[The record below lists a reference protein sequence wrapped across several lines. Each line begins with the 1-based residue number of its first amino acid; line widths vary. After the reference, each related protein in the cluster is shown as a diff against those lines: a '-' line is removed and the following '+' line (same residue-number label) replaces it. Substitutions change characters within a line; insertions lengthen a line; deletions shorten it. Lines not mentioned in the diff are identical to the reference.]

1 MEHPSS
7 ALIVGRA
14 LVRRL
19 FESPTVRMVSAVS
32 SGNLFATA
40 IGLVVTL
47 VQARFVG
54 PNDLG
59 YLRQFGILAGYA
71 FWVDFGL
78 WNALQR
84 RYPLYIG
91 QGRQDQAVAA
101 AEICQA
107 WSVSLA
113 LLAVV
118 VSSTLTVAAFGTG
131 NWRAGLAWMVQSV
144 VLASSFYGGY
154 LGATYRSGHDF
165 TTAAKGS
172 IISSVTGLFCLPFFP
187 FWPYVALILRSSL
200 GSLANLLYLHWR
212 RPLRVRWRFRWREW
226 FELAREGVP
235 LFTAGYGATGGWAVV
250 EATLILKCFGTRSL
264 GLWSVGVTLL
274 EMVNRIPQTIAA
286 VYAPRL
292 TEHFGRHASV
302 RECMRICWKPMLW
315 AGIGIAVFT
324 AAFIPLIPVAVRI
337 LIPKYTEAIVPMS
350 LMMLNL
356 PLIMFDLPNN
366 VLIATGCL
374 IQQNV
379 TVYFGMLC
387 FVLLA
392 LAAVHEGWGL
402 NGIVVA
408 SILGRMARMA
418 TTYWFIFSA
427 VRREANDIV
436 LLN

>member
-1 MEHPSS
+1 
-7 ALIVGRA
+7 
-14 LVRRL
+14 
-19 FESPTVRMVSAVS
+19 
-32 SGNLFATA
+32 
-40 IGLVVTL
+40 
-47 VQARFVG
+47 
-54 PNDLG
+54 
-59 YLRQFGILAGYA
+59 
-71 FWVDFGL
+71 
-78 WNALQR
+78 
-84 RYPLYIG
+84 
-91 QGRQDQAVAA
+91 
-101 AEICQA
+101 
-107 WSVSLA
+107 
-113 LLAVV
+113 
-118 VSSTLTVAAFGTG
+118 
-131 NWRAGLAWMVQSV
+131 
-144 VLASSFYGGY
+144 
-154 LGATYRSGHDF
+154 
-165 TTAAKGS
+165 
-172 IISSVTGLFCLPFFP
+172 
-187 FWPYVALILRSSL
+187 
-200 GSLANLLYLHWR
+200 
-212 RPLRVRWRFRWREW
+212 
-226 FELAREGVP
+226 
-235 LFTAGYGATGGWAVV
+235 
-250 EATLILKCFGTRSL
+250 
-264 GLWSVGVTLL
+264 
-274 EMVNRIPQTIAA
+274 
-286 VYAPRL
+286 
-292 TEHFGRHASV
+292 
-302 RECMRICWKPMLW
+302 MLW